1 MQVHGNVIIFGFDR
15 SLSSHADNRKN
26 NFLISGGSPTYGIN
40 GSSGSPEKRF
50 SLNFTKANAMFCL
63 SLHYNADDNY
73 LFVNGKEIL
82 NLKLAIKML
91 TLQLIFF
98 SEVFLMDLV
107 LLNLEKYL

>member
-1 MQVHGNVIIFGFDR
+1 MVLMEALDHQKKG
-15 SLSSHADNRKN
+15 L
-26 NFLISGGSPTYGIN
+26 
-40 GSSGSPEKRF
+40 EK
-50 SLNFTKANAMFCL
+50 MFCL

>member
-1 MQVHGNVIIFGFDR
+1 MQVHGNVIIFGFDH

-26 NFLISGGSPTYGIN
+26 NFLISGDSPTYGIN

-63 SLHYNADDNY
+63 SLQYSADNNY
-73 LFVNGKEIL
+73 FFVNGKEIL

-98 SEVFLMDLV
+98 SEIFLMDLV